1 MSIMNMYVGVN
12 LSLLL
17 LTSIDSYYNN
27 TLGNDI
33 DLLFYN
39 NTKVQ
44 KRYFNSNDLLFLKL
58 IFYRD

>member
-1 MSIMNMYVGVN
+1 MYVGVN

-33 DLLFYN
+33 NLLFYN

-58 IFYRD
+58 IFYSD

>member
-1 MSIMNMYVGVN
+1 MYVGVN